1 MQKSSKHDALA
12 AALRSV
18 REKAGLSQRELA
30 AKLGTNQTRVSFVES
45 GTQYVHV
52 TEMIDWCVATGC
64 DPVEF
69 LRAIVEG

>member
-30 AKLGTNQTRVSFVES
+30 AKLGTNQTRISFIER

-52 TEMIDWCVATGC
+52 TEMIDWCAATGC
-64 DPVEF
+64 DPVE
-69 LRAIVEG
+69 LLQAIIAG